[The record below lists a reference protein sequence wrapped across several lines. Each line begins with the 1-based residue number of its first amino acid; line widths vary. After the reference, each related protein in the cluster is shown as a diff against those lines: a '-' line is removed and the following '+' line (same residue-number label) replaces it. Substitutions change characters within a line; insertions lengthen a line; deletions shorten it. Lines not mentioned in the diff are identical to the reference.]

1 MSAPK
6 AICRGRVVIIL
17 AHSLVVAPA
26 NAQEQVAIERISIS
40 INSALEQDARV
51 IGELRLPNSNPEQ
64 LPAVVIVNSS
74 PGFDGRS
81 AFYAD
86 ALNLAGIATLEIDM
100 FQGKGLPA
108 SPRRNLPHVY
118 QTLDYLSRHP
128 RIDANRIGIMGFSWG
143 GNVSVLAS
151 SDELARQY
159 SRGEL
164 RFAAHLGLYPACSKH
179 YALVADKPGKWT
191 ELEPTVYR
199 RITGSPVRI
208 LAAGKND
215 YDSRDREVCAKFI
228 AALPVEVQRHFSLTV
243 YPEATFGWDSRF
255 SSATYDASAKEGK
268 GGIVDVIANAVIAT
282 QSQQSAVAY
291 FRRYLERDRTID
303 EPRGK

>member
-1 MSAPK
+1 MSARK
-6 AICRGRVVIIL
+6 AICQRLVVIIL
-17 AHSLVVAPA
+17 AYALVVAPA
-26 NAQEQVAIERISIS
+26 IAQDQVSIERISLA
-40 INSALEQDARV
+40 INSAFDQNARV
-51 IGELRLPNSNPEQ
+51 IGELRLPDSNPEQ

-74 PGFDGRS
+74 PGFDGRG

-108 SPRRNLPHVY
+108 SLRHNLPHVY

-128 RIDANRIGIMGFSWG
+128 RIDANRVGIMGFSWG

-179 YALVADKPGKWT
+179 YALVADKPGKWK
-191 ELEPTVYR
+191 ELKPNVYR
-199 RITGSPVRI
+199 RITGRPVRM

-215 YDSRDREVCAKFI
+215 YDNRDREACARFI
-228 AALPVEVQRHFSLTV
+228 AALPAEVQRHFSLTV
-243 YPEATFGWDSRF
+243 YSEATFGWDSRF
-255 SSATYDASAKEGK
+255 SSATYDANAKEGK
-268 GGIVDVIANAVIAT
+268 GGIVDVIADAVIAT
-282 QSQQSAVAY
+282 ASQQSTVAY
-291 FRRYLERDRTID
+291 FRRYLAIDRTID
-303 EPRGK
+303 EPRSK

>member
-1 MSAPK
+1 MSARK
-6 AICRGRVVIIL
+6 AICRGLVVIIL
-17 AHSLVVAPA
+17 AHIVVAHA
-26 NAQEQVAIERISIS
+26 NAQDQLSIERISLS
-40 INSALEQDARV
+40 INSAFEQDARV

-64 LPAVVIVNSS
+64 LPTVVIVNSA
-74 PGFDGRS
+74 PGFDGRG

-86 ALNLAGIATLEIDM
+86 ALNRAGIATLEIDM

-108 SPRRNLPHVY
+108 SLRRNLPHVY

-179 YALVADKPGKWT
+179 YALVADKPGKWK
-191 ELEPTVYR
+191 ELKPTVYQ

-215 YDSRDREVCAKFI
+215 YDNRDREVCAKFI
-228 AALPVEVQRHFSLTV
+228 AALPVEVQGHFSLTV

-255 SSATYDASAKEGK
+255 SSATYDASANEGK
-268 GGIVDVIANAVIAT
+268 GGIVDVIADADMAT
-282 QSQQSAVAY
+282 ESRQSAVAY
-291 FRRYLERDRTID
+291 FSRYLKLDRTID